1 MALLSTKTYQFI
13 YLIFGSNLGKKIIIK
28 PHFSSVTTVSATT
41 TTGARLL
48 PLLVVEA
55 ETGVP
60 EV

>member
-13 YLIFGSNLGKKIIIK
+13 YLFFGSNLGKKKIK
-28 PHFSSVTTVSATT
+28 PHFSSVTIVSATI
-41 TTGARLL
+41 TTGAHLL
-48 PLLVVEA
+48 SLLVVEA